1 MNWFLLVL
9 VWNWALL
16 MFHKF
21 NLIKITILFQI
32 QTGVGGTLRGRG
44 DCSFRQDFCGGI
56 HHRRPYP
63 RHPRASRVPKGHL
76 VQHHRSA
83 CQQRCHRRRLS
94 SRDTVNYS
102 EGEIFLSF
110 FLVFKTLQESCLC
123 TWCVYRGSLPKR
135 QRRTRRELSQTGGFG
150 RRCARASSRANR
162 KRMMDA
168 WIFEV
173 VVQFHCKMV
182 ELLVHLYVEGTKPAY
197 IVRKTALR
205 E

>member
-1 MNWFLLVL
+1 
-9 VWNWALL
+9 

-102 EGEIFLSF
+102 EGEIFFSF
-110 FLVFKTLQESCLC
+110 FLVFKTF
-123 TWCVYRGSLPKR
+123 
-135 QRRTRRELSQTGGFG
+135 TRVLF
-150 RRCARASSRANR
+150 
-162 KRMMDA
+162 
-168 WIFEV
+168 
-173 VVQFHCKMV
+173 
-182 ELLVHLYVEGTKPAY
+182 VHLMCVQREFAEEAKANAEGAEPDRRFWEK
-197 IVRKTALR
+197 VCKGFLKGQRKEDDGCLNI
-205 E
+205 